1 MDNSISNGQC
11 VYPDL
16 RQLDIRRTLI
26 APSLLA
32 ADFARIGQEVA
43 AVEEAGAEA
52 LHLDVMDG
60 HFVPNISF
68 GADIVKA
75 ARPYSKALFDT
86 HLMISE
92 PLRYAP
98 NFIKAGSQH
107 ITFHV
112 ESDDDPAAVIRAIH
126 DGGCTAGISVKPK
139 TPASAVFP
147 YLESVE
153 LVLVMTVEPG
163 FGGQS
168 FMADQLPKIAE
179 IRREIDSRG
188 LKVHLEVD
196 GGIAAATAPLVREAG
211 ANMLVA
217 GSSVFR
223 AKDGYKAAVQCL
235 R

>member
-1 MDNSISNGQC
+1 MDTQAPL
-11 VYPDL
+11 YPDL
-16 RQLDIRRTLI
+16 RQIDHRRLLI

-32 ADFARIGQEVA
+32 ADFARLGEEVK
-43 AVEEAGAEA
+43 AVETAGAEA

-68 GADIVKA
+68 GADAIKA
-75 ARPYSKALFDT
+75 VRKYSGALFDT

-112 ESDDDPAAVIRAIH
+112 ESDDEPAAVIRAIH
-126 DGGCTAGISVKPK
+126 DGGCTAGLSVKPK
-139 TPASAVFP
+139 TPAEAVFP
-147 YLESVE
+147 YLEQLE

-168 FMADQLPKIAE
+168 FMADQLPKIAAL
-179 IRREIDSRG
+179 RREIDRRG
-188 LKVHLEVD
+188 RKVHLEVD
-196 GGIAAATAPLVREAG
+196 GGIAAATAAQVKAAG
-211 ANMLVA
+211 ATMLVA

-223 AKDGYKAAVQCL
+223 SPEGYAAAVAAL

>member
-1 MDNSISNGQC
+1 MDNEATS
-11 VYPDL
+11 YPDL
-16 RQLDIRRTLI
+16 RKIDNHRLLI

-32 ADFARIGQEVA
+32 ADFARLGEEVK
-43 AVEEAGAEA
+43 AVEAAGAEA

-68 GADIVKA
+68 GADVIKA
-75 ARPYSKALFDT
+75 VRKYSNALFDT

-92 PLRYAP
+92 PLRYTP

-126 DGGCTAGISVKPK
+126 DGGCTAGLSVKPK
-139 TPASAVFP
+139 TPAEAVFP
-147 YLESVE
+147 FLESLE

-168 FMADQLPKIAE
+168 FMADQLPKIAAL
-179 IRREIDSRG
+179 RQEIDRRG

-196 GGIAAATAPLVREAG
+196 GGIAAATAAQVKAAG
-211 ANMLVA
+211 ATMLVA

-223 AKDGYKAAVQCL
+223 SPDGYAAAVSAL